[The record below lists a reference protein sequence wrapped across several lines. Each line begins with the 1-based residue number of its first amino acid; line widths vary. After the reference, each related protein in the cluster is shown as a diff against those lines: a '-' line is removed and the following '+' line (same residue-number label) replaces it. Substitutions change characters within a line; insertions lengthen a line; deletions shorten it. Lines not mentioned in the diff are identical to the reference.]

1 METRLSELK
10 LGEAGGRSK
19 VSEPEEYGSPEG
31 TKEAAVE

>member
-1 METRLSELK
+1 METRLSELE
-10 LGEAGGRSK
+10 LAADGRSK